1 MALRRKTLA
10 ASWPTIP
17 QEDLLDEKY
26 PHLAGPLLELA
37 ILERQI
43 ALQTLNG
50 PDESTDP
57 AIHQEKLAAWYARK
71 DRLRVELADQV
82 PELRRQSVTHVVG
95 RYTEAVARALPE
107 GSALVEFARLE
118 ATDLAALP
126 NPAATNPVAHY
137 LAFALPARQ
146 TDRIQMFDLGDAGKI
161 DLLVMAWQGGCSAP
175 AGAEGGR
182 PRADLP
188 ATSGRDLRAALVD
201 PVMAALPGVRQWLLA
216 PEGVLAQ
223 VTFGALP
230 TEDGRRLGDEYV
242 FRPVRTGWDVL
253 NEPSAWPA

>member
-1 MALRRKTLA
+1 LA
-10 ASWPTIP
+10 AGWPTVP
-17 QEDLLDEKY
+17 QEDLLEEKY
-26 PHLAGPLLELA
+26 PHLAGPLLELV

-50 PDESTDP
+50 PDASTDP

-71 DRLRVELADQV
+71 ERLRMELADQV

-95 RYTEAVARALPE
+95 RYTEAVAQALPE

-118 ATDLAALP
+118 ATDLGTAP
-126 NPAATNPVAHY
+126 HPAATDRTAHY

-146 TDRIQMFDLGDAGKI
+146 ADRIRMFDLGDAGKI
-161 DLLVMAWQGGCSAP
+161 DLLVMAWQSGWAAP
-175 AGAEGGR
+175 AGGEGGR

-188 ATSGRDLRAALVD
+188 AISGRDLRAALVD

-223 VTFGALP
+223 VPFGALP
-230 TEDGRRLGDEYV
+230 AEDGRRLGDEYV
-242 FRPVRTGWDVL
+242 FHPVRTGWDVL
-253 NEPSAWPA
+253 NGASAWPASGA